1 MRHRC
6 ATAPRLRGVSF
17 SLPKFAA
24 LTLAIVAL
32 GAVGCGSQPTSTTI
46 DPASLAL
53 NSAPGAIDSG
63 ALLARQKGWDR
74 AAGVDLK
81 ILPGVS
87 SGQAL
92 RRLTSGASQFA
103 LIDIADLVASDRR
116 QPGKL
121 VALVAIVQRSLPAL
135 SKQRPARERRLA
147 GRLPGPAF
155 PELLLVTTRQMTI
168 HQPYTVD
175 AVTVAI
181 QRGYNG
187 VIDNP
192 ESGVQAVVAA
202 NPNLNEAIV
211 RRQVTALL
219 PAFKLPDE
227 RFGTLDGLRLRAWA
241 EWEVKSG
248 LADQLPNLDRLF
260 SGPLFVPIPY
270 RLRNH

>member
-1 MRHRC
+1 MRRRC

-17 SLPKFAA
+17 SLPKFASLPLA
-24 LTLAIVAL
+24 LAAL
-32 GAVGCGSQPTSTTI
+32 GAAGCGAQPTNTAIET
-46 DPASLAL
+46 ASLAL
-53 NSAPGAIDSG
+53 NSAPSAIDSG
-63 ALLARQKGWDR
+63 VLLAQQQGWDR
-74 AAGVDLK
+74 AAGADLK
-81 ILPGVS
+81 ILSGVS

-103 LIDIADLVASDRR
+103 LIDIADLVADDRR

-147 GRLPGPAF
+147 SRLPAPPF
-155 PELLLVTTRQMTI
+155 PELLLVTTRRMTI
-168 HQPYTVD
+168 DQPATVD

-187 VIDNP
+187 VIANP
-192 ESGVQAVVAA
+192 ESGVQAVMAA
-202 NPNLNEAIV
+202 SPNLNEAVV
-211 RRQVTALL
+211 RREVIALL
-219 PAFKLPDE
+219 PAFKLPGE
-227 RFGTLDGLRLRAWA
+227 RFGTLEGLRLRVWA

-260 SGPLFVPIPY
+260 SGPLFVPVPY
-270 RLRNH
+270 WLRND